1 MAMALA
7 PGERFGPYEILS
19 TLGAGAMGV
28 VYRARD
34 THLQR
39 TVALKVL
46 SENRERSITP
56 DLLLKEARA
65 VSALNHPSICTVH
78 EVREEAGQAFIVMEY
93 VDGRPLHEQ
102 IPVKGLPVDSVLRY
116 AVQMADALAHAH
128 DRGVLHRD
136 LKSANVMI
144 TKEGRAKIVD
154 FGLASRF
161 AQVSHEVATRS

>member
-1 MAMALA
+1 
-7 PGERFGPYEILS
+7 G
-19 TLGAGAMGV
+19 
-28 VYRARD
+28 
-34 THLQR
+34 
-39 TVALKVL
+39 
-46 SENRERSITP
+46 
-56 DLLLKEARA
+56 
-65 VSALNHPSICTVH
+65 TVH
-78 EVREEAGQAFIVMEY
+78 EVREEAGRAFIVMEY

-161 AQVSHEVATRS
+161 AQVSHEVATRSNTPLPGDSALAGTLAYMAPEVLQGDHPSIASDLWSVGVLLYEMAAGHLTFCGRTVVGVTAAVLR